1 MNHMQSMETGRED
14 RTVLD
19 GRMQDSI
26 KRVQASFLPSRYRGK
41 LCRDLE
47 VLFRSRL
54 YLSGLSR
61 IVLFGSCARNEM
73 RAGSDLDL
81 LVLTEEAGAPGTE
94 RRVVWRTGRSA
105 GWHFDGSGFL
115 YGRPVSCFGLPTGA
129 EYPKRWT
136 NPMGRRSMHKLN
148 SYYGMAENDYL
159 YAKAGMETLQTAGQ
173 LQCGGRPAAPR
184 QRKSI

>member
-1 MNHMQSMETGRED
+1 MNHMQSMKSDRED

-54 YLSGLSR
+54 HLSGLSR

-81 LVLTEEAGAPGTE
+81 LVLTEEAVPQELKGELCGELEEAQDGISTDLVFYTE
-94 RRVVWRTGRSA
+94 DQFRASDCRLVQNIRK
-105 GWHFDGSGFL
+105 DGL
-115 YGRPVSCFGLPTGA
+115 ILWEA
-129 EYPKRWT
+129 E
-136 NPMGRRSMHKLN
+136 H
-148 SYYGMAENDYL
+148 A
-159 YAKAGMETLQTAGQ
+159 
-173 LQCGGRPAAPR
+173 
-184 QRKSI
+184 

>member
-1 MNHMQSMETGRED
+1 MRALRLCASLGGFMSAQQTWCNHIETSETAFSECMDEGADAMNHMQSMESDRED
-14 RTVLD
+14 RAVLD

-81 LVLTEEAGAPGTE
+81 LVLTEEAVPQELKGELCGELEEAQDGISTDLVFYTE
-94 RRVVWRTGRSA
+94 DQFRASDCRLVQNIRK
-105 GWHFDGSGFL
+105 DGL
-115 YGRPVSCFGLPTGA
+115 ILWEA
-129 EYPKRWT
+129 E
-136 NPMGRRSMHKLN
+136 H
-148 SYYGMAENDYL
+148 A
-159 YAKAGMETLQTAGQ
+159 
-173 LQCGGRPAAPR
+173 
-184 QRKSI
+184 